1 MRFSLSK
8 QQKKSMSNVPNARDV
23 TFSKMTPLFTETMEK
38 QREHLEKMEEVAL
51 KKAEREGQNKENVKK
66 GRRWLVGI
74 DGSENSESAL
84 FFALKLLDKD
94 KDTLFILTIVQ
105 DKSPRFVLFF
115 FFSANFNPFFFC
127 PLECHHAKEH

>member
-1 MRFSLSK
+1 
-8 QQKKSMSNVPNARDV
+8 MSNVPNARDV
-23 TFSKMTPLFTETMEK
+23 TFPKMTPLFTETTEK
-38 QREHLEKMEEVAL
+38 QREHLENMEEVAL
-51 KKAEREGQNKENVKK
+51 EKAEREGQNKENVKK

-84 FFALKLLDKD
+84 FFALKLLDKE
-94 KDTLFILTIVQ
+94 KDTLFILTVVQ

-115 FFSANFNPFFFC
+115 FFSRQFEPFFFFC